1 MKELKVVSKGVCVIV
16 LILVLFSTCGFFNNK
31 GRFITLNLTS
41 PDGNQPVKINN
52 NEVFFAGGLVGM
64 GYHDPIPAKIY
75 NINTK
80 KIIQLGVTMNYP
92 RSSYGAIKYNDNN
105 ILIVGGFCA
114 YNKYGKDLDC
124 SKMAEIYDIK
134 ENKFTRI
141 SDTNLSYQSYINT
154 ILLKDGRVFI
164 YSNGMFEIF
173 DPKNKSFSII
183 SKVKKNF
190 YKSTSGKAICINKYT
205 NNKFLISRA
214 IYLNDNEILILGEL
228 AGNYATKM
236 EILDVNTGEITDI
249 PIDKGFLSYSAV
261 KISDGSVLSFGLGKD
276 RNQINRFDLKE
287 RKIYYM
293 QQAPKA
299 LIGSAVLLDDG
310 TIFVGYGTI
319 NSGDIFY
326 PGTSL
331 VYAIYDYKNN
341 KIYNYKT
348 SHKSFYSPYLIPMQ
362 GKLLIIGY
370 EDTKTMLYKY

>member
-1 MKELKVVSKGVCVIV
+1 MKELKMVSKSVCVIV

-31 GRFITLNLTS
+31 GRFVTLDLTS
-41 PDGNQPVKINN
+41 TDGNQPVKINN
-52 NEVFFAGGLVGM
+52 NEVFFAGGLEGM
-64 GYHDPIPAKIY
+64 GFHEPIPAKIY
-75 NINTK
+75 NVDTK
-80 KIIQLGVTMNYP
+80 SMISLGVTMNYP
-92 RSSYGAIKYNDNN
+92 RSGYGAIKYNENN

-124 SKMAEIYDIK
+124 SKLAEIYDIK
-134 ENKFTRI
+134 EKKFTRI
-141 SDTNLSYQSYINT
+141 SDTNLSYKSNINT

-164 YSNGMFEIF
+164 YSDGMFEIF
-173 DPKNKSFSII
+173 KPQNKSFSLI
-183 SKVKKNF
+183 SKVKKSL
-190 YKSTSGKAICINKYT
+190 YKSTSGNTILQNKYT

-214 IYLNDNEILILGEL
+214 ILLDENEILILGEL

-236 EILDVNTGEITDI
+236 EILNVNTGEITDI

-276 RNQINRFDLKE
+276 RNQINRFDPKE

-299 LIGSAVLLDDG
+299 LIGSALLLDDG

-331 VYAIYDYKNN
+331 IYAIYDYRNN
-341 KIYNYKT
+341 KIYNYKI
-348 SHKSFYSPYLIPMQ
+348 SHKDFYRPYLIPMQ

-370 EDTKTMLYKY
+370 ENTKSMLYKY